1 MTLVANW
8 RRVLRHA
15 WSVRLMLL
23 AALLSGAEIALPLLQ
38 GVLPVPPLTFAALS
52 GLTTAAALIARFI
65 AQETVG
71 EE

>member
-65 AQETVG
+65 AQDTVG